1 MGDIADFMIEQ
12 MIDGPFHLGGGLGR
26 AHRRPATRVRCRYC
40 GETDLRWGNVKGGH
54 WRIKNKD
61 GSLHVC
67 PSNIERLYG
76 GI

>member
-1 MGDIADFMIEQ
+1 MGDAADDL
-12 MIDGPFHLGGGLGR
+12 IDSIFRGFELVEERLS
-26 AHRRPATRVRCRYC
+26 RRPATRVTCRTC

-76 GI
+76 GV